1 MGIFKRLCLLVFG
14 VAGLAALAALCL
26 PWVGPWTV
34 EAASLINEDWYFQ
47 ILQVLVLITGV
58 GLLVCLLRALFTR
71 NRKTVTVS
79 REGGDQITVTRDAIA
94 SQARHVV
101 EDDGRFVA
109 KRVRVKA
116 KKRGHVRV
124 SVRIQPTRTVD
135 VVAAGGE
142 LHDRLVS
149 GLMTVCG
156 DNVDSVG
163 IEFLEADEYEGEEV
177 EPLATD
183 TSFQPAAGDP
193 TPTIGQESGTSGEEP
208 TQVRPEPAPEP
219 TGEIVVP
226 MGRADRGGDEDET
239 GGEQ

>member
-1 MGIFKRLCLLVFG
+1 MGVFKRLCLLVFG
-14 VAGLAALAALCL
+14 IAGLAALAALCL
-26 PWVGPWTV
+26 PWVGPWTT
-34 EAASLINEDWYFQ
+34 EAASLIYEDWYFQ
-47 ILQVLVLITGV
+47 VLQVLVLITGV

-71 NRKTVTVS
+71 NRKTVMVS

-124 SVRIQPTRTVD
+124 SVRVQPTRTVD
-135 VVAAGGE
+135 VVAAGSE
-142 LHDRLVS
+142 LHDRLVA

-177 EPLATD
+177 EPLTD
-183 TSFQPAAGDP
+183 DSFHPAADIPAP
-193 TPTIGQESGTSGEEP
+193 TVGQGSGASEEEP

-226 MGRADRGGDEDET
+226 MGRADRGGDEDQM